1 METNI
6 ERSFVRSRLPWLV
19 AAGTLAVYLLTLD
32 HALSLMNLTGL
43 AKIRGWDWHP
53 VYQAPLF
60 YALTLPI
67 RWLPDTWQM
76 FAANAFAAVC
86 GALTL
91 ALLARSV
98 ALLPHDRTI
107 QQRSLEPHP
116 AGLLS
121 IKTAW
126 IPPLLAVLVC
136 GLQLSFWEQSTVAS
150 GEMLD
155 LLVLACVVWCLLE
168 YRVSGRE
175 SWLSRLAFV
184 FGLGIANNWAMLG
197 IFPLFLL
204 AFVWTMGLGFF
215 RYRFLLRTALWA
227 LAGLSLYLLLPAIQ
241 SANDPAHSN
250 FVQAL
255 RYNLGFQ
262 KYALTQFRPYLVLLL
277 SLTSLMPLLVLSI
290 RWPSAMGD
298 ISPSGF
304 ALTNRLLTIVHGAL
318 FLVCLYT
325 AFDPAFSPRQ
335 LGVRTGSP
343 LLSYYYAA
351 ALAIGYF
358 CGYFLLVFGP
368 TTGKPWARPSA
379 VRVFLNRV
387 VSVVVWLLAAGVPAG
402 LIVQNFPLIQA
413 RNSSEL
419 DRYGRRLA
427 ESLPPQGAVI
437 MSDDPIRLYAV
448 RAALGARVGQY
459 VLFDTTALTLPD
471 YHRYLKR
478 TYGNRLPETPPLA
491 YETFPPSTLQDYIQA
506 VSARQTVCYLH
517 PSFGYYF
524 ERFYQVPRGLVYD
537 LKLCPTNS
545 LETPAWPLER
555 VKEQDAYWQRLE
567 QEDLTRLQ
575 DKVSRMTGRKKKSD
589 YNLQWAASYYS
600 RACNDWGAR
609 LQAAGLLDRA
619 AHSYEIALSLNPENP
634 CAFVNLEWCQHWKKT
649 GKLLERFTDEAMSR
663 LAPYAG
669 NWDVL
674 LSINGPLDEPT
685 FRLELARLLAANN
698 EYRQAAQQV
707 LRILAID
714 SKQPSAQLLL
724 GSLYLQ
730 ANLSDRALDLV
741 AKLRPDPLYTSS
753 EINQIGLIQIEAWA
767 WYAKGDLAKAE
778 GLLRGAQQ
786 TFTQQEG
793 GFFTLAQMHLALA
806 EQSRAQG
813 KQTDSLQHM
822 TNALSV
828 FELQVKA
835 QPTNLLALVNY
846 GGLSSQLEDFPRAIA
861 MLSRAIT
868 LDPQSEPARLN
879 RAISELRS
887 GQLDEARKDYDF
899 LLRIN
904 PSSYRA
910 YYGLAEIAT
919 QRKEWR
925 NVADNCDFYLKH
937 APPGTAEY
945 LDVEKRLA
953 EAKHKSK

>member
-1 METNI
+1 M
-6 ERSFVRSRLPWLV
+6 
-19 AAGTLAVYLLTLD
+19 VYLFTLD
-32 HALSLMNLTGL
+32 HSLSLMNLTGL

-53 VYQAPLF
+53 TYQAPLF

-67 RWLPDTWQM
+67 RWLPDGWQM

-86 GALTL
+86 AALTL

-107 QQRSLEPHP
+107 QQRSLEPHQ

-136 GLQLSFWEQSTVAS
+136 GLQLSFWEQATLAS

-155 LLVLACVVWCLLE
+155 LLVLAYVVRCLLE

-175 SWLSRLAFV
+175 AWLSRLIFV

-197 IFPLFLL
+197 IFPLFLFAL
-204 AFVWTMGLGFF
+204 VWTMGLSFF
-215 RYRFLLRTALWA
+215 RYRFLLRTALWG

-241 SANDPAHSN
+241 SATDPAHSN

-262 KYALTQFRPYLVLLL
+262 KFALTQFRPYLVLLL

-335 LGVRTGSP
+335 LGGRTGTP

-358 CGYFLLVFGP
+358 CGYFLLIFGP
-368 TTGKPWARPSA
+368 TTGKPWARPNA
-379 VRVFLNRV
+379 AQKLLNKV
-387 VSVVVWLLAAGVPAG
+387 VSVVVWLLAAGVPAA
-402 LIVQNFPLIQA
+402 LIIQNFPLIQA
-413 RNSSEL
+413 RNSPEL
-419 DRYGRRLA
+419 GHYGRRLA

-448 RAALGARVGQY
+448 RAALGARIDHY
-459 VLFDTTALTLPD
+459 ILFDTTALTLPD

-478 TYGNRLPETPPLA
+478 KYGSRLPETPPLA
-491 YETFPPSTLQDYIQA
+491 FETYPPSVLQSYIQA
-506 VSARQTVCYLH
+506 VSALQTVCYLH

-524 ERFYQVPRGLVYD
+524 EKFYQEPRGLVYD

-545 LETPAWPLER
+545 LEAPSLPLES
-555 VKEQDAYWQRLE
+555 VKEEDAYWQRLE
-567 QEDLTRLQ
+567 QEDLARLQ
-575 DKVSRMTGRKKKSD
+575 DKVSRMTGREKKSN

-619 AHSYEIALSLNPENP
+619 MHSYELALGLNPENP

-649 GKLLERFTDEAMSR
+649 GKLLERFSDEAMNR
-663 LAPYAG
+663 LGPYAG
-669 NWDVL
+669 NWDIL
-674 LSINGPLDEPT
+674 LSVNGPMDEPT
-685 FRLELARLLAANN
+685 FRLELARLLAGNN

-707 LRILAID
+707 QRILTID
-714 SKQPSAQLLL
+714 PKQPPAQLLL

-730 ANLSDRALDLV
+730 ANLPDRALELV
-741 AKLRPDPLYTSS
+741 AKLRPDPAYIAS
-753 EINQIGLIQIEAWA
+753 EVNQIGLIQIEAWA
-767 WYAKGDLAKAE
+767 WYSKGDLPRAE
-778 GLLRGAQQ
+778 GLLRAAQQ
-786 TFTQQEG
+786 KFSQQEG

-822 TNALSV
+822 TNALNV
-828 FELQVKA
+828 FDLQIKA
-835 QPTNLLALVNY
+835 QPNNLLALVNY
-846 GGLSSQLEDFPRAIA
+846 GGLSAQLEDFKVAISMLTRAIA
-861 MLSRAIT
+861 

-879 RAISELRS
+879 RAISELS
-887 GQLDEARKDYDF
+887 AGQLDEAKKDYDF
-899 LLRIN
+899 LLKIN
-904 PSSYRA
+904 PASYRA

-919 QRKEWR
+919 QRKDWQTVVE
-925 NVADNCDFYLKH
+925 NCDFYLKH
-937 APPGTAEY
+937 APPGTAEC
-945 LDVEKRLA
+945 LDVERRLR